1 VITEYPPLTSS
12 TLVVL
17 SLGLLPRL
25 PPSHSP
31 SPPLS
36 LPLIPPLAPLFRER
50 AGTMCDGVRGCAGA
64 SGTDLPSTDLPSP
77 PAVPLA
83 LLPVIFSFSSN
94 YPRHV
99 IRARSFSLLY
109 SPLVPPAL
117 ALPHRPVCSISLP
130 PPPSP
135 THTPTLSVSLSHA
148 SSFTSRF
155 VSSYSFCPL
164 PSPTPS
170 GPFSPALSLPRLL
183 PLSEFPRGLPLFV
196 SLSRSPPRSVRLA
209 Y

>member
-1 VITEYPPLTSS
+1 
-12 TLVVL
+12 
-17 SLGLLPRL
+17 
-25 PPSHSP
+25 
-31 SPPLS
+31 
-36 LPLIPPLAPLFRER
+36 
-50 AGTMCDGVRGCAGA
+50 MCDGVRGCAGA

-135 THTPTLSVSLSHA
+135 HAHTHSLRLSLVLLHSPA
-148 SSFTSRF
+148 
-155 VSSYSFCPL
+155 VSSRLTHSVPFPL
-164 PSPTPS
+164 RLPL
-170 GPFSPALSLPRLL
+170 ALSLPLFRCHVCSLFPSSLVVFLSSSLFRARLL
-183 PLSEFPRGLPLFV
+183 ALSA
-196 SLSRSPPRSVRLA
+196 SRTNYLCLISDTVDAKR
-209 Y
+209 